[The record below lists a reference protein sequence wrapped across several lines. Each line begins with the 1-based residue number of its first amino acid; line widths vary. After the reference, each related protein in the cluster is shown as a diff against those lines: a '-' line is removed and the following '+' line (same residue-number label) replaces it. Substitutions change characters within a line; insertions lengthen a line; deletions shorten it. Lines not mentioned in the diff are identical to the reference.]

1 MFFLSARKYDPGFS
15 SRIRIRIFY
24 PRIQGSKGH
33 HFSDPQRL
41 QNFSPRSYQKKCFSP
56 KIKSKDVLTRG
67 QRQYADPGS
76 GVLLTP
82 GSGMGKKSGSGSRIW
97 IEQPGSCFR
106 ELKYLKFFDA
116 DPGWKKLRSE
126 IENIRIRD
134 KHPGSATMGKSHIK
148 KLYVRSQWTKNSL
161 TTQKFRQEKKLVTL
175 VALVRHTTIYS
186 ELCCGS
192 G

>member
-67 QRQYADPGS
+67 QRQYADQGS

-97 IEQPGSCFR
+97 IEQPGSYFR

-116 DPGWKKLRSE
+116 DPERKKLRSE
-126 IENIRIRD
+126 IENIRICTELTLLTQLFSLR
-134 KHPGSATMGKSHIK
+134 PCFSA
-148 KLYVRSQWTKNSL
+148 
-161 TTQKFRQEKKLVTL
+161 RQDVQRLVL
-175 VALVRHTTIYS
+175 GNLPW
-186 ELCCGS
+186 G
-192 G
+192 